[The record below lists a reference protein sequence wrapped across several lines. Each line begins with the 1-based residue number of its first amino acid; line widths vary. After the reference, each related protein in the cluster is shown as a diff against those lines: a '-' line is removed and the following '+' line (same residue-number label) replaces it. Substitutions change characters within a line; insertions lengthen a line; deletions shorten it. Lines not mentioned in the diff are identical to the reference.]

1 MGKQFVSLFRVR
13 IFLQEPSVEVPQIR
27 RTFEFTDDFLFCH
40 ILMENEDLCI
50 ELVEMITGR
59 KIKSIIKPES
69 QKAIRLTY
77 DGKGVRFDVYFE
89 DEENVIYDIEMQASK
104 KYNLRKRSRYYQGM
118 IDLNILGKS
127 KDYETL
133 KDSYIIFIC
142 TFDEFGDERHLY
154 TFENVCMENPEIKLD
169 DGAHKI
175 FLCAG
180 GDKDDCSEKMKD
192 FLDYIASK
200 KISGELS
207 KRLQD
212 EVEKSRRHYVTL
224 LEHYQEKYDE
234 GFKEGQKNIEK
245 ERQNTEAERK
255 RADEAENRADEA
267 ENRANA
273 AEARIKE
280 LEAQL
285 AFKVPAGRN

>member
-1 MGKQFVSLFRVR
+1 MSEKTYDEL
-13 IFLQEPSVEVPQIR
+13 
-27 RTFEFTDDFLFCH
+27 EFTDDFLFCH

-212 EVEKSRRHYVTL
+212 EVEKSRRHEEWRADYVTL

>member
-1 MGKQFVSLFRVR
+1 MSEKTYDEL
-13 IFLQEPSVEVPQIR
+13 
-27 RTFEFTDDFLFCH
+27 EFTDDFLFCH

-142 TFDEFGDERHLY
+142 TFDEFGDGRHIY

-212 EVEKSRRHYVTL
+212 EVEKSRRHEEWRADYVTL

>member
-1 MGKQFVSLFRVR
+1 MSEKTYDEL
-13 IFLQEPSVEVPQIR
+13 
-27 RTFEFTDDFLFCH
+27 EFTDDFLFCH

-154 TFENVCMENPEIKLD
+154 SFENVCMENPEIKLD

-212 EVEKSRRHYVTL
+212 EVEKSRRHEEWRADYVTL

>member
-1 MGKQFVSLFRVR
+1 MREKTYDEL
-13 IFLQEPSVEVPQIR
+13 
-27 RTFEFTDDFLFCH
+27 EFTDDFLFCH

-69 QKAIRLTY
+69 QKSIRLTY

-89 DEENVIYDIEMQASK
+89 DEENVIYDIEMQAGK

-127 KDYETL
+127 KDYENL
-133 KDSYIIFIC
+133 RDSYIIFIC
-142 TFDEFGDERHLY
+142 TFDEFGDGRHIY
-154 TFENVCMENPEIKLD
+154 TFENLCKENPDIKLD

-180 GDKDDCSEKMKD
+180 GSQEDCSEKMKD
-192 FLDYIASK
+192 FLDYIAER
-200 KISGELS
+200 KINGELS

-212 EVEKSRRHYVTL
+212 EVERSKKHEEWRADYMTL
-224 LEHYQEKYDE
+224 LEKYEEKIEEGRELGRQE
-234 GFKEGQKNIEK
+234 
-245 ERQNTEAERK
+245 ERKNTEAERR
-255 RADEAENRADEA
+255 RADAAETRANEAES
-267 ENRANA
+267 
-273 AEARIKE
+273 RIRE
-280 LEAQL
+280 LEAKL
-285 AFKVPAGRN
+285 ASVTGR